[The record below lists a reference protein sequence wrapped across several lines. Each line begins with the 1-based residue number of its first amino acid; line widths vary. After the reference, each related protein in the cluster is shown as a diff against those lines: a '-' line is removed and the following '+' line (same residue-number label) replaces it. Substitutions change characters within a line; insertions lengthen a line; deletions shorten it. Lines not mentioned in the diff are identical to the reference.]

1 MSSEINPVDSTTA
14 IERPRAPWVIE
25 PVRAELF
32 QRLREF
38 FRYRRITW
46 FFAVR
51 SVKDMYEGTVLG
63 KIWLFRPIIP
73 MLITS
78 LIFGVMLGVPS
89 DGLPY
94 PLFFIAGGSL
104 WMMFERSMMWVTRS
118 LDGGKSLVKKLYFP
132 RLVLPVSAASPAFLY
147 FLVFLIMILLS
158 CVYYFVRYGDW
169 YLVIGP
175 QLLLLPVLGLGTLL
189 LAVSFGLFTAV
200 WQTRAKDVRYAVRY
214 AMRFWQFLTPVIYP
228 LSQVPEEYRLLISL
242 NPVTGYVETFRWALF
257 GAGLLDLRALGMSV
271 GLTVLIFWAG
281 LWYFTKEET
290 ASVDRM

>member
-14 IERPRAPWVIE
+14 IERPTAPWVIE

-281 LWYFTKEET
+281 LWYFTKEEP